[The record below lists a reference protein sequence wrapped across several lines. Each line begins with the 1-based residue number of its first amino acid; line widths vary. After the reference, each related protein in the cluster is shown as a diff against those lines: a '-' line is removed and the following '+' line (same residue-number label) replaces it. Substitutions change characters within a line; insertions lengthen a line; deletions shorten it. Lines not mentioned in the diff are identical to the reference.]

1 MLAIAGIGK
10 GMLDNLQEM
19 FKEGRL
25 TLHAEMLKKYRPSM
39 LELLKIQGLGPK
51 TIALIWSAY
60 QVCDLEGVEKLARE
74 GKIRE
79 LPRMGEK
86 HEQKLLKAIE
96 DYRRIAGRFL
106 LDVAE
111 TQADKIIEHL
121 EGFSRS
127 REGYACRVSA
137 PRARNRG
144 RSRHSGHRQGL
155 LRRCGARRS

>member
-1 MLAIAGIGK
+1 
-10 GMLDNLQEM
+10 MLD
-19 FKEGRL
+19 
-25 TLHAEMLKKYRPSM
+25 
-39 LELLKIQGLGPK
+39 LLKIQGLGPK

-106 LDVAE
+106 LDKAE
-111 TQADKIIEHL
+111 TQAQKIIAHL
-121 EGFSRS
+121 SHISRRRKKS
-127 REGYACRVSA
+127 L
-137 PRARNRG
+137 PRARCAADG
-144 RSRHSGHRQGL
+144 KQSAISTF
-155 LRRCGARRS
+155 S

>member
-1 MLAIAGIGK
+1 MLAIQGIGK
-10 GMLDNLQEM
+10 GMLANLQTL
-19 FKEGRL
+19 FKDGRIEA
-25 TLHAEMLKKYRPSM
+25 HAELLKKYRPSM

-51 TIALIWSAY
+51 TISLIWSAY

-106 LDVAE
+106 LDTAE
-111 TQADKIIEHL
+111 ELAEKTDRAFRSSPYAQASKTLRPPDRCAADGK
-121 EGFSRS
+121 RS
-127 REGYACRVSA
+127 ATST
-137 PRARNRG
+137 
-144 RSRHSGHRQGL
+144 SW
-155 LRRCGARRS
+155 